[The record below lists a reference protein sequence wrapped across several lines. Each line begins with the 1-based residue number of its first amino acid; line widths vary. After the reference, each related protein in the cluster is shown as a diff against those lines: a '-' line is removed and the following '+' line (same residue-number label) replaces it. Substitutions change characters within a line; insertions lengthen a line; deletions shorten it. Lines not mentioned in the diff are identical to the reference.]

1 MEVKVTIEADKLVIA
16 MTKLADAIL
25 RYADV
30 LQGNPIQ
37 NGFKDHGDFEEI
49 MDAPEPQTT
58 SATALAP
65 ATAPATTPM
74 TAPAT
79 ASVIT
84 SPYPPQAAVPVA
96 PQPATPPVVQPT
108 IQQPSPVPTAQAPT
122 YTLDQ
127 LAQAAAVLR
136 DAGKLSQLQA
146 LLQSFSVRSMQEI
159 PPERYG
165 EFATKLR
172 ELGAK
177 I

>member
-1 MEVKVTIEADKLVIA
+1 MEIRVTIEADKLAAA
-16 MTKLADAIL
+16 MHELVAAI
-25 RYADV
+25 
-30 LQGNPIQ
+30 QGMPIGK
-37 NGFKDHGDFEEI
+37 NKDFEGI
-49 MDAPEPQTT
+49 TDVPSPQT
-58 SATALAP
+58 
-65 ATAPATTPM
+65 ATAPVSVPVTTLPYQPPVTPAVPVVQ
-74 TAPAT
+74 TAPAQP
-79 ASVIT
+79 
-84 SPYPPQAAVPVA
+84 SPAVPA
-96 PQPATPPVVQPT
+96 A
-108 IQQPSPVPTAQAPT
+108 PVPTAVQS